1 MPKSYHEPRKAK
13 KQLGRKRLFLWGGF
27 VVIIFSVGLLIGY
40 FKTGTDDRSTSVAEK
55 APESSAREVI
65 LYFASYDGQS
75 LAAEARTINECMVE
89 EDCLRDTVQALIAGP
104 ENSLAAILPEQV
116 ALRGVTVVDSLV
128 TLDFSREL
136 ITAHPGGTQSEL
148 LTVYGLAD
156 TLAVNFPHLR
166 QVLIKVEGA
175 SVTTLKG
182 HVDLRQPI
190 IPDFSLVEEGL
201 APVGK
206 MSGLPAGREE

>member
-1 MPKSYHEPRKAK
+1 
-13 KQLGRKRLFLWGGF
+13 
-27 VVIIFSVGLLIGY
+27 
-40 FKTGTDDRSTSVAEK
+40 
-55 APESSAREVI
+55 
-65 LYFASYDGQS
+65 
-75 LAAEARTINECMVE
+75 
-89 EDCLRDTVQALIAGP
+89 
-104 ENSLAAILPEQV
+104 
-116 ALRGVTVVDSLV
+116 
-128 TLDFSREL
+128 
-136 ITAHPGGTQSEL
+136 
-148 LTVYGLAD
+148 LAD